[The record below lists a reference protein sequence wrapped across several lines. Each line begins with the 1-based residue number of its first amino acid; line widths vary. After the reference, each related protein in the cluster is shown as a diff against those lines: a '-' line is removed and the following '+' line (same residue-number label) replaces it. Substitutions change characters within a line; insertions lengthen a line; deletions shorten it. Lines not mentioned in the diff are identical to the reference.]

1 MILLNIYQQS
11 MAQVPVNTVLISTK
25 ICLRN
30 VESSYRKIIQNSHN
44 GLSKFIAGLS
54 WAPFTAI
61 LGYRQP
67 VVDHAYN
74 HTKRNSSLGYTR
86 SPDPPASGL
95 QRN

>member
-54 WAPFTAI
+54 WAPFTSI
-61 LGYRQP
+61 LGCKQP
-67 VVDHAYN
+67 YI
-74 HTKRNSSLGYTR
+74 TL
-86 SPDPPASGL
+86 
-95 QRN
+95 